1 MYIPI
6 YARTHTVRTRDSVT
20 LNEYAIEQYHVRIRS
35 VHRHSSKNLSHI
47 SISYTSQLNLIDE
60 WTVDW
65 SSITLGRKLGEGEFS
80 TVHRGLI
87 AYERIPQLRQ
97 EHFAGMSVVPVAI
110 KVLKG
115 TYTYIVNLH

>member
-1 MYIPI
+1 M
-6 YARTHTVRTRDSVT
+6 
-20 LNEYAIEQYHVRIRS
+20 
-35 VHRHSSKNLSHI
+35 
-47 SISYTSQLNLIDE
+47 SYTSQLNLIDE

-87 AYERIPQLRQ
+87 AYESIPQPRQ
-97 EHFAGMSVVPVAI
+97 EHFTGMSVIPVAI

-115 TYTYIVNLH
+115 TLYSVFCILYMYNYCILYMYNYCILYMYIVYY